1 MLGVTGGRRRRGR
14 QRMRWLDG
22 ITDSMDVGLSEL
34 RELVM
39 DREAWRAVIHGS
51 QRVGHY
57 WATELNWIF
66 TEYLLYIRYS
76 FRHFTWINIFHGLTH
91 LILIT
96 ASWVHC
102 YFHFSKWDNW
112 GTVFKEHLRV
122 TELISGRT
130 NLDLNPGR
138 LAPESVVLSPKPFCS
153 IGDSEILKK
162 KTISY
167 PWWLR

>member
-1 MLGVTGGRRRRGR
+1 MAGWHHWLGHEFEWTPRVGDGQGG
-14 QRMRWLDG
+14 LACC
-22 ITDSMDVGLSEL
+22 DSWG
-34 RELVM
+34 
-39 DREAWRAVIHGS
+39 H
-51 QRVGHY
+51 RVGHD

-66 TEYLLYIRYS
+66 TECLLYIRYS
-76 FRHFTWINIFHGLTH
+76 FKHFTWINIFHGLTH

-96 ASWVHC
+96 ASQVRC
-102 YFHFSKWDNW
+102 YYFRFSKWDNR
-112 GTVFKEHLRV
+112 GTDVKEHLRV

-138 LAPESVVLSPKPFCS
+138 LAPESVVLSPKPLCP

-162 KTISY
+162 KKISY